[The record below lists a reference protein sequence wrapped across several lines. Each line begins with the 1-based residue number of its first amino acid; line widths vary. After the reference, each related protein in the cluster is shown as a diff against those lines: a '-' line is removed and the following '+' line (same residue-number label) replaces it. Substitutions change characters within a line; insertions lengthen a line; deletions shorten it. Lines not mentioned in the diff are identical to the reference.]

1 MSETN
6 PRIALVSG
14 ANKSIGLE
22 VVRGLAHAGCT
33 VYLGARKLQ
42 TGREAAD
49 RLRAENLEVHPIELD
64 LTDPATIQAAAVRIE
79 KEQGRLDIL
88 VNNAGIISDAR
99 VSSDMVDGPPSKASL
114 QGVERTMQTNF
125 LGTLAVTQAMLP
137 LLRAAASEKR
147 GANVVNVSSD
157 LGSITGNADPN
168 WKYAAVKFLGYSAS
182 KAALNMLTAQL
193 AVELRDEGIKVN
205 SSNPGYTKTD
215 FNNHHGIQTV
225 EQGAAE
231 TIRLALQ
238 TGDGPTGGYFET
250 AGPLP
255 W

>member
-1 MSETN
+1 M
-6 PRIALVSG
+6 
-14 ANKSIGLE
+14 
-22 VVRGLAHAGCT
+22 
-33 VYLGARKLQ
+33 
-42 TGREAAD
+42 
-49 RLRAENLEVHPIELD
+49 HPIELD
-64 LTDPATIQAAAVRIE
+64 LLNQDTILAAAARIE

-99 VSSDMVDGPPSKASL
+99 VSSDTADGPPSKTSI
-114 QGVERTMQTNF
+114 QGVENIMKTNF
-125 LGTLAVTQAMLP
+125 FGTLAVTQAMLP
-137 LLRAAASEKR
+137 LLRRAASEKR
-147 GANVVNVSSD
+147 DVNIVNVSSD
-157 LGSITGNADPN
+157 LGSITGNTDPN
-168 WKYAAVKFLGYSAS
+168 WKYAKVKFLGYSAS

-193 AVELRDEGIKVN
+193 AMELREEGIKVN

-215 FNNHHGIQTV
+215 FNNHQGTQTI
-225 EQGAAE
+225 EEGSAE